1 MATSDTS
8 ETQKI
13 TQQTQEIVEEE
24 KESVEE
30 AKMEVEQP
38 NDQSKDAKRWRAKLY
53 QLNTDGGWDDL
64 GTGY

>member
-1 MATSDTS
+1 MATSDNS
-8 ETQKI
+8 ESKTI
-13 TQQTQEIVEEE
+13 TEQTQEIVEEE
-24 KESVEE
+24 KQPTEE
-30 AKMEVEQP
+30 AKMDVEEP